1 MLFTTPV
8 FLFCF
13 LPAVLAGYYL
23 VPARLRGLRNLWLL
37 AASLVFYAAG
47 EPSFVF
53 VLCAS
58 CLANWAAGLLVGPGR
73 RGGRTVLALA
83 IAANLALLFRCKYL
97 VFAVGECNRLLG
109 AGFRVP
115 DIALPLGVS
124 FFTFQAMSYV
134 IDVHRG
140 VSRPQRNPLDVA
152 LYVVLFPQLVAGP
165 IVRYE
170 TVAEELRNRR
180 ETWDDVSAGVCRFA
194 EGLAKKMLLANPLA
208 VVADSAFDGAD
219 WIPAAAAG
227 GPASTA
233 MAWLGALAFAL
244 QIYFDFSGYS
254 DMAIGMGRMFG
265 FHFHENFLH
274 PYAATSV
281 SGFWRRWHV
290 SMGTWFRDYVYFPLG
305 GSRVATRARLLANL
319 LVVWTLTGIWHGA
332 NWTFL
337 CWGLF
342 HFALIAAEKL
352 AGWRPE
358 GRGALRAAAG
368 WLATATAV
376 LLGWV
381 LFRAASLGEALAYLR
396 AMLGRGGAPL
406 RDFASALLLREHAA
420 VFAVAIPLCL
430 PVAPALERLADRL
443 CATPGR
449 AAVRAVLRAAWLA
462 FLFAASLSFV
472 ATGAHNPFLY
482 FNF

>member
-73 RGGRTVLALA
+73 RGGRAVLALA

-97 VFAVGECNRLLG
+97 VFAAGECNRLLG
-109 AGFRVP
+109 TGFHVP

-290 SMGTWFRDYVYFPLG
+290 SMRTWFRDYVYFPLG

-319 LVVWTLTGIWHGA
+319 LAVWALTGFWHGA

-337 CWGLF
+337 CWGL
-342 HFALIAAEKL
+342 
-352 AGWRPE
+352 
-358 GRGALRAAAG
+358 LRVFRLSSLSQCSRSFVLTIPAAA
-368 WLATATAV
+368 TA
-376 LLGWV
+376 
-381 LFRAASLGEALAYLR
+381 
-396 AMLGRGGAPL
+396 
-406 RDFASALLLREHAA
+406 
-420 VFAVAIPLCL
+420 
-430 PVAPALERLADRL
+430 ADRSFDVVSL
-443 CATPGR
+443 LSEQYTP
-449 AAVRAVLRAAWLA
+449 
-462 FLFAASLSFV
+462 
-472 ATGAHNPFLY
+472 
-482 FNF
+482 